1 VLDAKGV
8 IRFKGVRDKAL
19 DAAVDALLVEMQ
31 K

>member
-8 IRFKGVRDKAL
+8 IRFRDVREQAL
-19 DAAVDALLVEMQ
+19 DEAVDALLAEM

>member
-8 IRFKGVRDKAL
+8 IRYKGVRGQKL
-19 DAAVDALLVEMQ
+19 DAAVDRLLAEMG